1 MTCWNMRSKVGRRK
15 QHIKESSYCIYIIRL
30 VNWLSQK
37 YVENYEDIV
46 SSVV

>member
-1 MTCWNMRSKVGRRK
+1 MNCWNMRNKGGRTK

-37 YVENYEDIV
+37 YAENYSDIV